1 MNQGNWGHRNEVG
14 LPGLH
19 ASCPFLA
26 TRFESP
32 IEKPHGVVGP
42 QRPELKYSHE
52 TEESLLDVN
61 CFLICIMG
69 LTVSRPQVA
78 PRMK

>member
-1 MNQGNWGHRNEVG
+1 MQVV
-14 LPGLH
+14 LSLPPGL
-19 ASCPFLA
+19 SL
-26 TRFESP
+26 P

-61 CFLICIMG
+61 CFLVCIMG

>member
-1 MNQGNWGHRNEVG
+1 MQVI
-14 LPGLH
+14 LSLPPGL
-19 ASCPFLA
+19 SL
-26 TRFESP
+26 P

-61 CFLICIMG
+61 CFLVCIVG